1 LYWNTRKASKLARL
15 AYEKM
20 AQHPHPPPCFAKKR
34 PESIENKGIGSAK
47 EQQKTTKRP
56 EDADDK

>member
-1 LYWNTRKASKLARL
+1 VSIVLEHEKGKQTWS
-15 AYEKM
+15 EKM

-34 PESIENKGIGSAK
+34 PESVENKGIGSAK
-47 EQQKTTKRP
+47 EQQKTIKRP